1 MKKTCLDAFNP
12 IHVGTKRANQFDKS
26 LFYETFV
33 TNDKIVLTNDHFLD
47 CIELSENEL
56 STLFRLLEKDELSI
70 FYDHVPLRY
79 IKHPENNV
87 MIEIELNESVN
98 LDHFFVDERYS
109 SLNRKYRRI
118 IDKKIQTL
126 DHKLIDINSLC
137 DFVCSILNDKE
148 LLKEIYKS
156 TKPYHIL
163 SDNLQFYEYKITAKD
178 GVFFIESDVS
188 DSKGISGVLVGEF
201 LTTIIRTYI
210 NILSQRVTNADNLIL
225 SNSNR
230 TIFEKLFN
238 DAVDR
243 STERLN
249 ELLLIEN
256 MPDLANYFSMIDI
269 EIKDVFE
276 LRNKSRSIRKFINE
290 TEYTTSIE
298 FYKEY
303 RDRIDKQYKIFD
315 GVTYKTLRLILTSI
329 IAPLGTALD
338 ISELIGF
345 SDRAINKIKPTV
357 RLQDIFK
364 VQ

>member
-1 MKKTCLDAFNP
+1 MPLPSILNK
-12 IHVGTKRANQFDKS
+12 
-26 LFYETFV
+26 Y
-33 TNDKIVLTNDHFLD
+33 IVR
-47 CIELSENEL
+47 SE
-56 STLFRLLEKDELSI
+56 
-70 FYDHVPLRY
+70 
-79 IKHPENNV
+79 IK
-87 MIEIELNESVN
+87 LNKSVN
-98 LDHFFVDERYS
+98 LDYFFDDERYS
-109 SLNRKYRRI
+109 SLNRNHRRI
-118 IDKKIQTL
+118 IDRKIETL

-137 DFVCSILNDKE
+137 EFVCSILNDRD

-156 TKPYHIL
+156 TKPHHFL
-163 SDNLQFYEYKITAKD
+163 SESLQFYEYTITAKD
-178 GVFFIESDVS
+178 GVFFIESDVRDIKRLS
-188 DSKGISGVLVGEF
+188 SILVGEF

-210 NILSQRVTNADNLIL
+210 NILSQRETKADSLIL

-238 DAVDR
+238 NAVDR

-256 MPDLANYFSMIDI
+256 MPDLAQYFSIKEFEM
-269 EIKDVFE
+269 KDVIE

-315 GVTYKTLRLILTSI
+315 GVTYKTLKLILTSV

-338 ISELIGF
+338 ISELTGF